1 VTGKTISV
9 TAKDFRAQVLDSDEP
24 VLVAFRASWCVP
36 SQQMTS
42 VVDSL
47 AEKYNG
53 RARMVSVEVGPE
65 TERLARS
72 FNVTR
77 LPVVMVFKDGQ
88 PKDFIGGF
96 TDEANVAEM
105 IETQLK
111 PVIDLSEHNF
121 EMEVIRSRVP
131 VLVHFFAAACK
142 PSTKMEQVINEVA
155 AKFHRRAN
163 VARLEMLPENARLF
177 AMYNV
182 KRVPT
187 TAVFYNGTIQDQIF
201 GAMVGGTKIGN
212 VQSSCVGLTS
222 FDNLGEMLGRF
233 VM

>member
-1 VTGKTISV
+1 MAGKTISV
-9 TAKDFRAQVLDSDEP
+9 SAKDFRAQVLDSDEP

-36 SQQMTS
+36 SQQLTP
-42 VVDSL
+42 VVDRL
-47 AEKYNG
+47 AEMYNG

-72 FNVTR
+72 YNVTR
-77 LPVVMVFKDGQ
+77 LPVLMVFKDGQ

-96 TDEANVAEM
+96 SDEKNVADM

-111 PVIDLSEHNF
+111 TVIDLSEHNF
-121 EMEVIRSRVP
+121 EIEVIRSRVP
-131 VLVHFFAAACK
+131 VLVNFWAAACK
-142 PSTKMEQVINEVA
+142 VSTKMEQVINEVA
-155 AKFHRRAN
+155 AKYQRRAK
-163 VARLEMLPENARLF
+163 VARLEMVPENARLF
-177 AMYNV
+177 AKYNV

-187 TAVFYNGTIQDQIF
+187 TAVFYNGAIQDQIF
-201 GAMVGGTKIGN
+201 GAMVGGTKIGS

-222 FDNLGEMLGRF
+222 FDNLSEMLGRF